1 MTANALEMYSL
12 VKPNFNAESKRK
24 TRIQKNNKDRP
35 AMSSRFSSTFLVICT
50 RRDSST
56 SSSDTLIFRTD
67 LLNFWVMKM
76 LPQSASISVGA
87 QFLCKFLQL
96 LHSQITNLRNFSHE
110 IDNK

>member
-1 MTANALEMYSL
+1 M
-12 VKPNFNAESKRK
+12 
-24 TRIQKNNKDRP
+24 DRP